1 MLNKH
6 KRPQP
11 SAYQREIVAGHKFGS
26 NGEGFDDVDY
36 EKEYTQE
43 ELVLFYS
50 KFMEAT
56 RPAID
61 PNSPYR
67 VIHLNP
73 CYSD

>member
-1 MLNKH
+1 MLNRHKH
-6 KRPQP
+6 PQP

-43 ELVLFYS
+43 ELVLFYN
-50 KFMEAT
+50 K
-56 RPAID
+56 PPVLD
-61 PNSPYR
+61 PDSPYR
-67 VIHLNP
+67 VFSLNP